1 VRPTSQV
8 RCPAG
13 PDSAQPGGGTI
24 VVTYVHGNHLGVPL
38 SITDSAGNAATTPN
52 DYLAPAFPGQSK
64 TLPDLY
70 YNRYRDYDPT
80 TGRYIQADPIG
91 LAGGQNDYLYAG
103 ANPVRWSDPLG
114 KNAALLGG
122 EMGGSIGGPAG
133 AAIGATI
140 GGGFMLCLAMPS
152 CRDAILPPK
161 PAPAPPPDNARK
173 GDCCKPYYDEIQ
185 RRLNEV
191 RRRLDQFRKDSLG
204 LPLVNPPGVKGR
216 TRTGEAQAFYDAQA
230 GLRRAIKAALDAG
243 CKEIPPDAWL
253 LATMPLDD
261 RFPRPIGKYRQ

>member
-64 TLPDLY
+64 TLTDLY

-91 LAGGQNDYLYAG
+91 LGGGQNDYAYAG
-103 ANPVRWSDPLG
+103 NNPIRYTDPMGLQSNPAIPRGPGIPIPTWNGGPDYNNNGIGDWDERQGKALQDFFEGCINLLTGKKDKSCPPCKTVSGKIVPVGTIGYRFDRVPPSRPHRPLPGDHYNLLQANQNPNNCRCFWRPL
-114 KNAALLGG
+114 KQATEIAPP
-122 EMGGSIGGPAG
+122 GSIPVED
-133 AAIGATI
+133 
-140 GGGFMLCLAMPS
+140 F
-152 CRDAILPPK
+152 
-161 PAPAPPPDNARK
+161 
-173 GDCCKPYYDEIQ
+173 
-185 RRLNEV
+185 
-191 RRRLDQFRKDSLG
+191 
-204 LPLVNPPGVKGR
+204 VN
-216 TRTGEAQAFYDAQA
+216 
-230 GLRRAIKAALDAG
+230 
-243 CKEIPPDAWL
+243 
-253 LATMPLDD
+253 
-261 RFPRPIGKYRQ
+261 